1 MSFCCRI
8 AEGFLT
14 GKPGMTGENNASVTG
29 SRSRPRG
36 STCSILAFQRRNFT
50 GEPNEPLDS
59 DGRWFAKGCEEVLRH
74 RIRH

>member
-36 STCSILAFQRRNFT
+36 STCSILAVHHANITVLGRT
-50 GEPNEPLDS
+50 LDS
-59 DGRWFAKGCEEVLRH
+59 NDYRH
-74 RIRH
+74 GDCQA